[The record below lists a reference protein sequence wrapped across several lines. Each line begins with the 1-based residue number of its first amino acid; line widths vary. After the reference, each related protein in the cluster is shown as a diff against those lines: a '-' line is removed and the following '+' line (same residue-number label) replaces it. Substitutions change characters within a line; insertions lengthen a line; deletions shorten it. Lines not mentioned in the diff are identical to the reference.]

1 MKLKRGMVELMRIDK
16 TIYTI
21 FKKGSKTYFYSTI
34 FFPKAVKKDVF
45 TLYSFLRKADD
56 YVDSIPQDSE
66 GFYAFKERYIDAKK
80 GNVTGD
86 VVIDSFMELV
96 NRKNFE
102 DKWVESFL
110 NSMEMDI
117 YKSNYRNMDELMT
130 YLYGSSEVVGLFMA
144 KIMDL
149 SPESFNAARHLGR
162 AMQYINFI
170 RDISEDIMLGRV
182 YFPLDDLEEFGL
194 ENLDENHAKDNP
206 DNFRGFVAKQLETY
220 RIWQKEA
227 EKGFSYIPYR
237 YLISIKT
244 ASDMYNWTA
253 KEIEKDPFVVYKK
266 KLKPSAP
273 QIVFNVF
280 SNSIGLGLN

>member
-1 MKLKRGMVELMRIDK
+1 MRIDK

-21 FKKGSKTYFYSTI
+21 FKKGSRTYFYSTV
-34 FFPKAVKKDVF
+34 FFPKTVKRDVF

-66 GFYAFKERYIDAKK
+66 SFYAFKDLYYDAKS
-80 GNVTGD
+80 GTETED
-86 VVIDSFMELV
+86 IVINSFIELM

-102 DKWVESFL
+102 ESWVDAFL

-117 YKSNYRNMDELMT
+117 YKSSYQNMDELMT

-149 SPESFNAARHLGR
+149 SPESYNAARHLGR

-170 RDISEDIMLGRV
+170 RDISEDIDLGRV
-182 YFPLDDLEEFGL
+182 YFPQDDLDMFGL
-194 ENLDENHAKDNP
+194 ESLESKFTINNRDKFN
-206 DNFRGFVAKQLETY
+206 GFIRKQLETY
-220 RIWQKEA
+220 KGWQKEA
-227 EKGFSYIPYR
+227 EKGFSFIPYR

-244 ASDMYNWTA
+244 ASDMYKWTA
-253 KEIEKDPFVVYKK
+253 REIERDPFVVYKK
-266 KLKPSAP
+266 KVKPSTP
-273 QIVFNVF
+273 KIVFNVF
-280 SNSIGLGLN
+280 TNSLGLGLS

>member
-1 MKLKRGMVELMRIDK
+1 MRIDK

-34 FFPKAVKKDVF
+34 FFPKTVKKDVF

-56 YVDSIPQDSE
+56 YVDSIPQDAES
-66 GFYAFKERYIDAKK
+66 FYAFKDRYTDSKS

-86 VVIDSFMELV
+86 VVIDSFMELS

-102 DKWVESFL
+102 NKWVDAFL

-117 YKSNYRNMDELMT
+117 YKSTYQNMEELMN

-149 SPESFNAARHLGR
+149 PPESFIAARHLGR

-170 RDISEDIMLGRV
+170 RDISEDIELGRV
-182 YFPLDDLEEFGL
+182 YFPQDDLEEFGL
-194 ENLDENHAKDNP
+194 ESLEENHTIIRR
-206 DNFRGFVAKQLETY
+206 DNFNGFIRKQLEIY
-220 RIWQKEA
+220 KLWQIEA
-227 EKGFSYIPYR
+227 EKGFNFIPYR

-244 ASDMYNWTA
+244 ASDMYKWTA
-253 KEIEKDPFVVYKK
+253 REIERDPFIVYKK
-266 KLKPSAP
+266 KVKPSTSR
-273 QIVFNVF
+273 IVLNVF
-280 SNSIGLGLN
+280 SNSLGLRLS

>member
-1 MKLKRGMVELMRIDK
+1 MRIDK

-21 FKKGSKTYFYSTI
+21 FKKGSRTYFYSTI
-34 FFPKAVKKDVF
+34 FFPKTVKKDVF

-56 YVDSIPQDSE
+56 YVDSIPQDTES
-66 GFYAFKERYIDAKK
+66 FYAFKDLYTDAKSGK
-80 GNVTGD
+80 VTGD
-86 VVIDSFMELV
+86 VVIDSFMELS

-102 DKWVESFL
+102 NTWVDAFL

-117 YKSNYRNMDELMT
+117 YKSTYQNMEELMN

-149 SPESFNAARHLGR
+149 PPESFIAARHLGR

-170 RDISEDIMLGRV
+170 RDISEDIELGRV
-182 YFPLDDLEEFGL
+182 YFPQNDLEEFGL
-194 ENLDENHAKDNP
+194 ENLEENHTMIRR
-206 DNFRGFVAKQLETY
+206 DNFKGFIRKQLEIY
-220 RIWQKEA
+220 KLWQIEA
-227 EKGFSYIPYR
+227 EKGFSFIPYR

-253 KEIEKDPFVVYKK
+253 REIERDPFIVYKK
-266 KLKPSAP
+266 KVKPSTSKV
-273 QIVFNVF
+273 VFNVF
-280 SNSIGLGLN
+280 SNSLGLRLS